1 MSPEREDGPSGASRR
16 AWLEELIEREGRS
29 PRPLPEV
36 LREIEEA
43 HFDPPQLQA
52 LLAALAEAD
61 RERLRV
67 ALEAEW
73 FRRFGW
79 RLMRPLLAV
88 GVAGA
93 LLFLFQH
100 AVEPTLGLSLFLLGA
115 AALFVVLQLYVHR
128 WSRKDLKRRD
138 AAQQRL
144 RTRLEEIRSRLDEGG
159 ARE

>member
-1 MSPEREDGPSGASRR
+1 MTAEQEESASGPSRR
-16 AWLEELIEREGRS
+16 AWLEKLIEKERHS
-29 PRPLPEV
+29 PRPLPQILE
-36 LREIEEA
+36 EIGA
-43 HFDPPQLQA
+43 THFDPPQLGP
-52 LLAALAEAD
+52 LLSVLAEAD

-93 LLFLFQH
+93 LLFLFQS
-100 AVEPTLGLSLFLLGA
+100 AIEPTLGLSLFLLGA

-138 AAQQRL
+138 AAQERL
-144 RTRLEEIRSRLDEGG
+144 RNRLEEIRSLLD
-159 ARE
+159 